1 MTTDLPPEKTVALAK
16 NATLVEAA
24 DRACQRGH
32 QGEAAV
38 SRVPEPQAVVDGLM
52 KR

>member
-38 SRVPEPQAVVDGLM
+38 VTCLNCRQSSMD
-52 KR
+52 